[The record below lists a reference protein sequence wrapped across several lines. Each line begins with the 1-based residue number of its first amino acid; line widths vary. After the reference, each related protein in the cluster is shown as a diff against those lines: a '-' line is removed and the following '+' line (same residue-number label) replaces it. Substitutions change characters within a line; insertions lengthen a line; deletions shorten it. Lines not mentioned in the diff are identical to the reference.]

1 LLVGEKM
8 PKECPQ
14 PDTAYLLS
22 VLADLIAFETAAPPG
37 SHYHDVV
44 DYLLPIF
51 KSMGFET
58 EKLVMPEEVFQA
70 RCEDSRLVGDR
81 VNMTARLDVGA
92 SETVVIYAHLDVVP
106 AGNGWSTDPFQMVKK
121 NGRVYGRGI
130 SDCKGSVGGLIAAL
144 KAMLDGGRR
153 PKYNLLV
160 LLTTDEEVGG
170 YSGLCYLTDLGLVKG
185 DYMLCMDGFSDDLV
199 VGSNGIITWEA
210 TVHGVSAHSGS
221 SFLGVNA
228 VEKSVP
234 VMEAILAL
242 KKEVQSRRSSL
253 AANSSLEAV
262 GVKNLTAILN
272 INIIHGGIK
281 ENIVP
286 DKCILRGDRR
296 VIPEETMDGAM
307 EEMVKAI
314 GSLDVDLKFFPGYPP
329 MHVNPDHHWVAEVRE
344 AVQRGMGFLPRL
356 SGSQGSLDQAYA
368 TEKTHIPT
376 AVYGVGRQMESN
388 IHGPNENVR
397 ITDLEGFARFLIE
410 LLAEE

>member
-1 LLVGEKM
+1 MPLGEMM
-8 PKECPQ
+8 PKECPS
-14 PDTAYLLS
+14 PDTAYLLD
-22 VLADLIAFETAAPPG
+22 VLRDLIAFETVAPPG
-37 SHYHDVV
+37 SHYQEVV
-44 DYLLPIF
+44 DYVLSIF

-58 EKLVMPEEVFQA
+58 EKLVMPQEVFQS

-92 SETVVIYAHLDVVP
+92 QETVAIYAHLDVVP
-106 AGNGWSTDPFQMVKK
+106 AGSGWSTDPFQMVKK
-121 NGRVYGRGI
+121 NGRVYGRGV
-130 SDCKGSVGGLIAAL
+130 SDCKGSVGSLIAAL
-144 KAMLDGGRR
+144 KALLDSGRR
-153 PKYNLLV
+153 PRYNLLV

-170 YSGLCYLTDLGLVKG
+170 YSGLCYLTDIGLVKG
-185 DYMLCMDGFSDDLV
+185 DCMLCMDGFSDDLV
-199 VGSNGIITWEA
+199 IGSNGIITWEA
-210 TVHGVSAHSGS
+210 TVHGISAHSGS

-234 VMEAILAL
+234 VMKAVLAL

-272 INIIHGGIK
+272 INMIHGGIK

-286 DKCILRGDRR
+286 DKCVLRGDRR
-296 VIPEETMDGAM
+296 VIPEETMDEAM
-307 EEMVKAI
+307 EEMARAI
-314 GSLDVDLKFFPGYPP
+314 GSQDADLKFFPGYPP
-329 MHVNPDHHWVAEVRE
+329 MHMNPDHPWIAEVRE
-344 AVQRGMGFLPRL
+344 AVKRGMGFLPRL

-368 TEKTHIPT
+368 TEKTGIPT